1 MHTTD
6 DSISTTCRCR
16 EYCESWGAIYSFLCM
31 QIVRIAQFPND
42 DRSVAKAFS
51 IIYAQFNKN
60 SGRIRTPS
68 DSRTAAAP
76 FIFLWLFSECAL
88 ARLKWMEKNR
98 TRRAKKI
105 HFLLFAFF
113 LFCFIFSRVT
123 RNLMRT
129 YKNTYHLG
137 ADILAAFDAENV
149 IKMNTFLFWCVRLVL
164 LLRLFTFFFFASRI
178 CMMSSSLLPPH
189 SQCIHYTRTDSEGKH
204 NNSYAVR
211 FHRNAFSSSWKITGR
226 HAS

>member
-1 MHTTD
+1 MHNL
-6 DSISTTCRCR
+6 I
-16 EYCESWGAIYSFLCM
+16 
-31 QIVRIAQFPND
+31 RIAAGFEHQAT
-42 DRSVAKAFS
+42 VARQRHLS
-51 IIYAQFNKN
+51 
-60 SGRIRTPS
+60 
-68 DSRTAAAP
+68 
-76 FIFLWLFSECAL
+76 FLWLFSECAL
-88 ARLKWMEKNR
+88 ARSKWMKKK
-98 TRRAKKI
+98 TRREKKI
-105 HFLLFAFF
+105 HFFIIR
-113 LFCFIFSRVT
+113 FCCFVFFSRVT

-149 IKMNTFLFWCVRLVL
+149 IKMNTFLFWLCGWCFCCCCVFVR
-164 LLRLFTFFFFASRI
+164 FFFVHFASRI

>member
-6 DSISTTCRCR
+6 DSISTTYRCR

-164 LLRLFTFFFFASRI
+164 LLLLLFTFFFLLLGSVWCLRLCCRRTASAYI
-178 CMMSSSLLPPH
+178 THGQIQKENIIIHMLCDFIETLFLLH
-189 SQCIHYTRTDSEGKH
+189 EK
-204 NNSYAVR
+204 
-211 FHRNAFSSSWKITGR
+211 
-226 HAS
+226 

>member
-6 DSISTTCRCR
+6 DSISSTCRCR

-113 LFCFIFSRVT
+113 SVLF
-123 RNLMRT
+123 
-129 YKNTYHLG
+129 Y
-137 ADILAAFDAENV
+137 
-149 IKMNTFLFWCVRLVL
+149 
-164 LLRLFTFFFFASRI
+164 FFA
-178 CMMSSSLLPPH
+178 
-189 SQCIHYTRTDSEGKH
+189 
-204 NNSYAVR
+204 
-211 FHRNAFSSSWKITGR
+211 R
-226 HAS
+226 HAKSNENIQEHLSLGRWYSRSVWRGKCN